1 MNHNQDQDQEE
12 EAAVAPEAPPAAQ
25 VNFALAP
32 ALIYSVSI
40 IDYTTAAG
48 AKVYRSAVEPLATKF
63 DCQAENLKVFLN
75 ELNDRS
81 TVTGWYDI
89 LLVPP
94 DAQSEDIMDVLDLTT
109 SYGQLS
115 LEQVRAHAATY
126 IHRQVRAAQD
136 SMQLYQCLAN
146 SLTKEGTAK
155 VMLRKEEYTVRG
167 ILSGTCLLKVIIS
180 ASYIDTNA
188 TTTFIRGRLSS
199 LDTYMKSVDSDIEK
213 FNQYVKSQLDS
224 LNARGQTTQDLLAN
238 LFKGYEEASDNTF
251 RAYISKKQDDYHD
264 GVEIA
269 SDHLMQLALNKY
281 RTLVEGGKWNAP
293 TEADEKI
300 IALEAQLKK
309 LGKGASTGTGKDT
322 PKRKAQGTGKPNKKQ
337 ARRRNDNRPAWMFE
351 PPKQGEPEKK
361 TVDHKIYNWCP
372 KHEAWGIHA
381 PGDCEGKGLNKFAGK
396 PNLKNKKPGNKPD
409 YKTLKLNKALASV
422 IKQED
427 EEDDE

>member
-1 MNHNQDQDQEE
+1 MDHLEEGDLEE
-12 EAAVAPEAPPAAQ
+12 EAPAQIATP
-25 VNFALAP
+25 FALAP
-32 ALIYSVSI
+32 GLIYSVSI

-48 AKVYRSAVEPLATKF
+48 AKVYRAAVEPLATKF

-75 ELNDRS
+75 EVNDRA
-81 TVTGWYDI
+81 TITGWYDI

-94 DAQSEDIMDVLDLTT
+94 DVLSEDIMAVIDLTT

-126 IHRQVRAAQD
+126 IHREVRAAQD

-146 SLTKEGTAK
+146 SLTKEGKAK
-155 VMLRKEEYTVRG
+155 VMLRKAEYTVRG
-167 ILSGTCLLKVIIS
+167 ILSGTCLLKVIVS

-199 LDTYMKSVDSDIEK
+199 LDKYMKTVDSDVEK

-238 LFKGYEEASDNTF
+238 LFKGYDEASDSTF
-251 RAYISKKQDDYHD
+251 RAYVAKKQDEYHD
-264 GVEIA
+264 GVEIEPG
-269 SDHLMQLALNKY
+269 HLMQLALNKY
-281 RTLVEGGKWNAP
+281 QTLVEGGKWNAP

-309 LGKGASTGTGKDT
+309 LGSKGTAKN
-322 PKRKAQGTGKPNKKQ
+322 PAKRKTQEHVKPNKKQ

-351 PPKQGEPEKK
+351 SPKQGEPEKK

-381 PGDCEGKGLNKFAGK
+381 PSDCEGKGINKSAGK
-396 PNLKNKKPGNKPD
+396 PNFKNKKPGNKPD

-427 EEDDE
+427 DEDDE

>member
-1 MNHNQDQDQEE
+1 MNPLEE
-12 EAAVAPEAPPAAQ
+12 GDLEEGAPAQ
-25 VNFALAP
+25 NATPFALAP

-48 AKVYRSAVEPLATKF
+48 AKVYRAAVEPLATKF

-75 ELNDRS
+75 EVNDRA
-81 TVTGWYDI
+81 TITGWYDI

-94 DAQSEDIMDVLDLTT
+94 DVLSEDIMAVVDLTT
-109 SYGQLS
+109 AYGQLS

-126 IHRQVRAAQD
+126 IHREVRAAQD
-136 SMQLYQCLAN
+136 SMQLYQCLTS
-146 SLTKEGTAK
+146 SLTKEGKAK
-155 VMLRKEEYTVRG
+155 VMLRKAEYTVRG
-167 ILSGTCLLKVIIS
+167 IPSGTCLLKVIIS

-309 LGKGASTGTGKDT
+309 MSTKNASTGKVT
-322 PKRKAQGTGKPNKKQ
+322 PGRKAQGTGKPNKKQ
-337 ARRRNDNRPAWMFE
+337 AKSRYDRPAWMFE
-351 PPKQGEPEKK
+351 PPKQGEPSTKTANEKQY
-361 TVDHKIYNWCP
+361 HWCP
-372 KHEAWGIHA
+372 KHEAWGIHK
-381 PGDCEGKGLNKFAGK
+381 PSECEGKGFNRVKKTQF
-396 PNLKNKKPGNKPD
+396 NNNKKPGNKPD
-409 YKTLKLNKALASV
+409 YKALKLSKALASV
-422 IKQED
+422 IKQDD